1 MEQPGQEINITAIIV
16 PFLDSYREKF
26 EAVEGIWESTGV
38 ILQMVLACLI
48 LYKLTK
54 SISNIVQGLMS
65 GSPSLGG
72 SMMTDQLKSAGST
85 AAGAALAT
93 TGNVAGARAAA
104 GGFAKKGFLANIA
117 KSAAINGT
125 PLGKSMDKVFSGRKQ
140 AQAASE
146 GKTVTIFQD
155 KHPPR

>member
-1 MEQPGQEINITAIIV
+1 M
-16 PFLDSYREKF
+16 
-26 EAVEGIWESTGV
+26 
-38 ILQMVLACLI
+38 QMVLACLI
-48 LYKLTK
+48 LYNLTK

-85 AAGAALAT
+85 AAGAALAA

-125 PLGKSMDKVFSGRKQ
+125 PLGSMSQKFKASAKR
-140 AQAASE
+140 AQEASD
-146 GKTVTIFQD
+146 KTVKLFQVQSIG
-155 KHPPR
+155 KK